1 MLKELMYTKEFV
13 EIVTSPMFIIVEV
26 GLFVL
31 IIIGL
36 ILIFKDSLQR
46 KCNNDKNIITIDISK
61 RHSET
66 INQEDLSIT
75 DILQYFKETYDFD
88 IGNDSIKIIN
98 KAKEY
103 LERVKSNYKEAK
115 IMLYSVELG
124 VCDRGNLTR
133 SLNEYGGL
141 MIMTGNELDIMFRL
155 FVHLVETDPTYQDEL
170 LEINKIKTEYEH
182 IEKKLINVCLTLIS
196 EYPCK
201 A

>member
-1 MLKELMYTKEFV
+1 MYTKEFV

-26 GLFVL
+26 GLFAL

-36 ILIFKDSLQR
+36 ILIFKDHL
-46 KCNNDKNIITIDISK
+46 KKDCVNDKNIITIDISK

-75 DILQYFKETYDFD
+75 DILQYFKEAYDFD

-103 LERVKSNYKEAK
+103 LERVKSNYNEAK

-155 FVHLVETDPTYQDEL
+155 FNHLVETDPTYQDEL

>member
-36 ILIFKDSLQR
+36 ILIFRDSLRR
-46 KCNNDKNIITIDISK
+46 KCKNDKNIITIDISK

-66 INQEDLSIT
+66 FSQEDLSIT

-88 IGNDSIKIIN
+88 IGNDSIKIID
-98 KAKEY
+98 KANEY
-103 LERVKSNYKEAK
+103 LNRVKSTYNEAK
-115 IMLYSVELG
+115 IMLYSVEFG

-133 SLNEYGGL
+133 SLNEFGGL
-141 MIMTGNELDIMFRL
+141 MIMTSNELDIMFRL
-155 FVHLVETDPTYQDEL
+155 FAHLVKTDPTYEDEFF
-170 LEINKIKTEYEH
+170 EINKIKTEYEQV
-182 IEKKLINVCLTLIS
+182 EKKLINVCLTLIS

>member
-1 MLKELMYTKEFV
+1 MYTKEFV